1 MSIPETI
8 VSYLQHRAIDFEVVT
23 HQPTATSMETA
34 QSAHIPG
41 DRLAKAV
48 VLEDG
53 ERYLVAVLPA
63 THRID
68 TEALSDLLDRD
79 LFMAGED
86 DFASVFG
93 DCLVGAVPAMGGA
106 YGLQT
111 VVDEALTRQPD
122 VYLEGGDHEHLIH
135 IDHAAFLRL
144 IAGSGRGTFSRHV

>member
-1 MSIPETI
+1 MSIPDT
-8 VSYLQHRAIDFEVVT
+8 VVKYLQARAIAFEIVT
-23 HQPTATSMETA
+23 HSPTATSQETA
-34 QSAHIPG
+34 ESAHIPG
-41 DRLAKAV
+41 DRVAKGV

-53 ERYLVAVLPA
+53 EEYVLAVLPA

-79 LFMAGED
+79 LFLVGEED
-86 DFASVFG
+86 VARVFR
-93 DCLVGAVPAMGGA
+93 DCRVGAVPPLGAA
-106 YGLQT
+106 YGLHT

-144 IAGSGRGTFSRHV
+144 IAGSGRGSFSHHI

>member
-1 MSIPETI
+1 VSIPDTV
-8 VSYLQHRAIDFEVVT
+8 VSYLERRAIDFDVVT
-23 HQPTATSMETA
+23 HEATATSLETA

-53 ERYLVAVLPA
+53 EQYVVAVLPA

-68 TEALSDLLDRD
+68 TEALCDLLDRD
-79 LFMAGED
+79 LCMAGED
-86 DFASVFG
+86 DFATVFR
-93 DCLVGAVPAMGGA
+93 DCRLGAVPALGGA
-106 YGLQT
+106 YGLYM

-122 VYLEGGDHEHLIH
+122 IYLEGGDHEHLIH

-144 IAGSGRGTFSRHV
+144 IAGAGRGSFSHHI